1 MTEAHGDRRGDFADD
16 VQRRQQRRGL
26 SKTLQIL
33 QRTALTF
40 VIGYQT
46 KDENR
51 PTGNNVQIRSRSVKS
66 EQRKQTRKRRQR
78 HYRGDKRRKTVEIRV
93 HIGVNHFFRFLNDE
107 LGKYLSDAFSANG
120 HTVRQKFTQPEYR
133 QNNKP

>member
-1 MTEAHGDRRGDFADD
+1 MTECHRNGRCKLADD
-16 VQRRQQRRGL
+16 VQRRQKRRGL
-26 SKTLQIL
+26 RKTLQIL
-33 QRTALTF
+33 QRSALAF
-40 VIGYQT
+40 IIGYQT

-51 PTGNNVQIRSRSVKS
+51 PTRNDVQIRSRSVKS

-78 HYRGDKRRKTVEIRV
+78 HYRGDKRRKTVEIGV
-93 HIGVNHFFRFLNDE
+93 HVRMNKFFRLLDDKFGE
-107 LGKYLSDAFSANG
+107 YLADTFSANG